1 MQGSV
6 WGTQRILSHGPCPKE
21 ASILPD
27 RGRIYRTASV
37 KVRTARGCHCSFL
50 PCLGGGAGSP
60 SCGQDV
66 GNILLLFW
74 SPHNLL
80 FAKTFL
86 IQYDTVVFNLGC
98 PSGSPGQ
105 FLNTLN
111 VQDAPQTNAIS
122 ISGDAGQSSGIL
134 SFSDDST
141 GQPGWR
147 TTEMKHAV
155 PEK

>member
-1 MQGSV
+1 M

-86 IQYDTVVFNLGC
+86 IQYDY
-98 PSGSPGQ
+98 SG
-105 FLNTLN
+105 F
-111 VQDAPQTNAIS
+111 
-122 ISGDAGQSSGIL
+122 
-134 SFSDDST
+134 
-141 GQPGWR
+141 QPGLPIRITWAVF
-147 TTEMKHAV
+147 KHSQCPGCSPDQCNQHLWGCGPV
-155 PEK
+155 IRNFKFLR